1 MEEENEEKL
10 SEKIINLLGVLSFV
24 VAAVLY
30 FNNNENYFSFILY
43 AASYVLLGYEIIW
56 NACKKL
62 FKKDMFDENFL
73 MCVATIGA
81 FAIGE
86 YNEAILVLLLYK
98 IGEYLQDK
106 AVENSKK
113 KIEKTLDLRP
123 EFANLKTG
131 EKIEKVS
138 PEVVS
143 VGNIIVIKNGE
154 RVPLD
159 GVSLGKTTL
168 DTSAITGESKP
179 QNIFENDVVLSGAIN
194 LGETFEMKVTS
205 EFESSTV
212 SKIVKLIDEAST
224 KKSNTEKFITRFA
237 KIYTPIVTLLA
248 VVIMIVLPVVFKV
261 PVGEA
266 ISRGL
271 NFLVVSCP
279 CALVI
284 SVPLGFFVGI
294 GTCSKNGILVK
305 GSKYIDIATK
315 LDDVV
320 FDKTGTLTKGNFKIS
335 EVKVNSKNYT
345 EDEMLRKLYLAES
358 LSNHYIAKSVVE
370 SLNKSQRSNQKI
382 LSHKEIAGN
391 GIVCKTSSEEILVGN
406 SKLMEKYEIKHED
419 ISASTVIHIAVNSE
433 YIGYVVME
441 DEIKDDTLTLSQN
454 LKKYGIKDAILLTG
468 DKKNIAEKISERL
481 KFDKVYSELLPD
493 EKSKIIENLK
503 SDGKKVAFV
512 GDGIN
517 DGPVIATSD
526 VGIAMGKGSDIAVE
540 TSDVV
545 LMNDEPQKVVDFIK
559 IAKRTKMIVT
569 ENITVVLLV
578 KIVFLILSAFG
589 ISRMWEA
596 IFADVGIS
604 LLAVINCFRINL
616 KK

>member
-1 MEEENEEKL
+1 MPP
-10 SEKIINLLGVLSFV
+10 
-24 VAAVLY
+24 
-30 FNNNENYFSFILY
+30 
-43 AASYVLLGYEIIW
+43 
-56 NACKKL
+56 
-62 FKKDMFDENFL
+62 
-73 MCVATIGA
+73 
-81 FAIGE
+81 
-86 YNEAILVLLLYK
+86 EA
-98 IGEYLQDK
+98 
-106 AVENSKK
+106 
-113 KIEKTLDLRP
+113 
-123 EFANLKTG
+123 
-131 EKIEKVS
+131 
-138 PEVVS
+138 VS

-159 GVSLGKTTL
+159 GVSFGKTTL

-179 QNIFENDVVLSGAIN
+179 QNIFENDVVLSGTIN

-205 EFESSTV
+205 KFESSTV
-212 SKIVKLIDEAST
+212 SKIVKLIDEASA

-248 VVIMIVLPVVFKV
+248 VIIMIVLPIVFKV

-320 FDKTGTLTKGNFKIS
+320 FDKTGTVTKGNFKIS

-345 EDEMLRKLYLAES
+345 KDEMLRKLYLAES

-441 DEIKDDTLTLSQN
+441 DEIKDNTLTLSQN
-454 LKKYGIKDAILLTG
+454 LKKYGIKDVILLTG

-493 EKSKIIENLK
+493 EKSKLIENLK